1 MDYSKFIKRI
11 NAKMRSYDRPD
22 LFGSHNDLIVGIQNE
37 RLEALSSFEVTFFDK
52 TTDFQ
57 NNIDIGY
64 TKSGV
69 AYIKNTK
76 ENRAALERAERM
88 QAMRREKKGIQHY
101 DADGNLVNKSII
113 EQFESIPTLD
123 KRLKQIEKQIKSNDI
138 TNANSDVSIAP
149 VPRITSKDR
158 KDPQVLEA
166 KKRDIET
173 RKAYNR
179 QQSIDEM
186 ISRALMQ
193 YDTSFGEDI
202 EKLYEDKD
210 KYSDLIERLNRSERW
225 TGELMEEVH
234 LAALGI
240 TPESRF

>member
-1 MDYSKFIKRI
+1 MDYGKFIKRI
-11 NAKMRSYDRPD
+11 NAKIRSYDRPD
-22 LFGSHNDLIVGIQNE
+22 LFGSHTDLIVGVQNE
-37 RLEALSSFEVTFFDK
+37 RLEALSSFEVTFHGDSG
-52 TTDFQ
+52 DFQ
-57 NNIDIGY
+57 NNLDLGY

-76 ENRAALERAERM
+76 ENREALERAEKM
-88 QAMRREKKGIQHY
+88 QDARREKKGIQHY
-101 DADGNLVNKSII
+101 DADGNLVNRSII

-123 KRLKQIEKQIKSNDI
+123 KKLKQIEKQIKDKDI
-138 TNANSDVSIAP
+138 TNANDDVSIAP
-149 VPRITSKDR
+149 VPRITAKDR
-158 KDPQVLEA
+158 KDPQALEA

-173 RKAYNR
+173 RRAYNR

-186 ISRALMQ
+186 ISRAMMQ

-202 EKLYEDKD
+202 EKLYEDRD
-210 KYSDLIERLNRSERW
+210 KYSDLIQRLNRSERW